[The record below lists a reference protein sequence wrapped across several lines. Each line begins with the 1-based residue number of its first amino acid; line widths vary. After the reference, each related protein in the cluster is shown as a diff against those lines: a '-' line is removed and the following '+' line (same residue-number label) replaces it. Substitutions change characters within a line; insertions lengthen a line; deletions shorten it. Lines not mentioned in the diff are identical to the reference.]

1 MLGLPYDYAID
12 MWSLGCI
19 AAELFLGIPIFP
31 GNSEYDQLS
40 RIIEIIGPI
49 PQYMIHRAKYKDKY
63 FFYIPQIGQYRFK
76 TMEEYQNTTGV
87 RLEPPRRYLENFNC
101 LDDLKFMFL

>member
-1 MLGLPYDYAID
+1 MGLPYDSAID

-40 RIIEIIGPI
+40 KIFEILGYPS
-49 PQYMIHRAKYKDKY
+49 Q
-63 FFYIPQIGQYRFK
+63 
-76 TMEEYQNTTGV
+76 
-87 RLEPPRRYLENFNC
+87 
-101 LDDLKFMFL
+101 